1 MQITKYYSRGKI
13 KNKKQKKHTTDP
25 RRRKQKNKYIK
36 WKEIEFIILKLSPK
50 SPDQMVSLEKLSQ
63 IFREELKPSL
73 NNLSQKMEEEETLP
87 QTRK

>member
-36 WKEIEFIILKLSPK
+36 WKEIEFIILKFSLRKIQTQMASPMTFSKKLKNLHHFFPKK
-50 SPDQMVSLEKLSQ
+50 SREN
-63 IFREELKPSL
+63 IFQL
-73 NNLSQKMEEEETLP
+73 TL
-87 QTRK
+87 

>member
-36 WKEIEFIILKLSPK
+36 
-50 SPDQMVSLEKLSQ
+50 
-63 IFREELKPSL
+63 
-73 NNLSQKMEEEETLP
+73 
-87 QTRK
+87 